1 MILPNYAEKANYYN
15 YYKIG
20 VMNWKEEKNTC
31 LSLGL
36 PRRKSRDNDSQAI
49 GSPEETNRRRK
60 RKWEREGMAGKGLV
74 INQVST
80 VDKNPN
86 STGEFWQ
93 PVENVASVASVA
105 KVWEVFIYLISH
117 SLAEGCSQVI
127 LIIWYA
133 GLLSGRTKWSLVT
146 RKRSQIKN

>member
-20 VMNWKEEKNTC
+20 VMNWKEEKNPC

-49 GSPEETNRRRK
+49 GYLEENNGRGE
-60 RKWEREGMAGKGLV
+60 RKWEREGTADKGLV

-86 STGEFWQ
+86 PTGEFWQ
-93 PVENVASVASVA
+93 PVENSLASVA
-105 KVWEVFIYLISH
+105 KVWEVFIYSIMSVIS
-117 SLAEGCSQVI
+117 
-127 LIIWYA
+127 W
-133 GLLSGRTKWSLVT
+133 GLLPDSINYLACWSAEQEDKVGFGD
-146 RKRSQIKN
+146 K